1 MEVTGRTALALGLA
15 AAIVLAGPPLGAARA
30 PEYLQTL
37 KDGTWICVSPD
48 AYDQAVQQQNA
59 PGMDLESLKKDLL
72 DRKQCMYLD
81 AEWVEN
87 MMAPFARVLER
98 QGTKVRVE
106 FTIEFRKRIEFL
118 HRQINR
124 ITFAGWTDSANLVDK
139 EIL

>member
-1 MEVTGRTALALGLA
+1 MEVSGRMIQALLLSLALAGA
-15 AAIVLAGPPLGAARA
+15 VVASAGAA
-30 PEYLQTL
+30 EYLQTL

-48 AYDQAVQQQNA
+48 AYDQAILQQKSA
-59 PGMDLESLKKDLL
+59 GVDLDGLRKDLL

-87 MMAPFARVLER
+87 MMAPFAKVVER
-98 QGTKVRVE
+98 QGTKVKVE

-124 ITFAGWTDSANLVDK
+124 VTYAGWTDSANLVDK

>member
-1 MEVTGRTALALGLA
+1 MEMSARTVAAVSSAVLLVGALVGHAPA
-15 AAIVLAGPPLGAARA
+15 A
-30 PEYLQTL
+30 EYLQSL
-37 KDGTWICVSPD
+37 KEGTWICVSPD
-48 AYDQAVQQQNA
+48 AYDDAVARQRSS
-59 PGMDLESLKKDLL
+59 GMDLEALRKDLL

-118 HRQINR
+118 HRQIHR
-124 ITFAGWTDSANLVDK
+124 ITYAGWTDSTNLVDK

>member
-1 MEVTGRTALALGLA
+1 MEVTGRAIHGIWLALALA
-15 AAIVLAGPPLGAARA
+15 VLSAGSAGAA
-30 PEYLQTL
+30 EYLQTL

-48 AYDQAVQQQNA
+48 AYDQAVQQQTTQSQ
-59 PGMDLESLKKDLL
+59 DLEALQKELL
-72 DRKQCMYLD
+72 DKKQCMYLD
-81 AEWVEN
+81 AEWVGN
-87 MMAPFARVLER
+87 MMAPFARVTER

-124 ITFAGWTDSANLVDK
+124 VTYAGWTDSANLVDK